1 MTLGGSTALF
11 DYGLVTPNNSQ
22 EQDSDN
28 DSLPTMTILT
38 QQQQQHYHQHH
49 HHHHH
54 QPISETNSV
63 DWLDTDSSEDEDY
76 LPQSCHRCFPSPPR
90 KAMSVDNDFDEEEE
104 DVFYPSKAT
113 RRKRGRLPE
122 SPEQHQRRRMN
133 MDDDQVISTSVQ
145 QERVRRVID
154 AAIDNGEDYVDL
166 SHLGLTEVP
175 DEITE
180 LKHVT
185 VLRKDRIKNSS
196 LKLFLYGNT
205 LTQLP
210 SYLFSLKNLSVLSL
224 RHNQLTQLPH
234 EIGLLQNLVE
244 LSVGNNQLPYLPAEI
259 LKLPKLTILC
269 HSPNPFVHPTSPVD
283 PRHVMSTIPSLVEIT
298 SRHLLSA
305 PSSSSSSSDMDCQYL
320 PYELQERLRSVT
332 PMSRCYKCE
341 KPFNKPSVEL
351 IVWQELFGTANIPLL
366 FRFCSN
372 RCHIANA

>member
-38 QQQQQHYHQHH
+38 QQQQQHYHQ

-166 SHLGLTEVP
+166 RYLSM
-175 DEITE
+175 
-180 LKHVT
+180 
-185 VLRKDRIKNSS
+185 
-196 LKLFLYGNT
+196 YGWHG
-205 LTQLP
+205 
-210 SYLFSLKNLSVLSL
+210 SYD
-224 RHNQLTQLPH
+224 
-234 EIGLLQNLVE
+234 I
-244 LSVGNNQLPYLPAEI
+244 
-259 LKLPKLTILC
+259 C
-269 HSPNPFVHPTSPVD
+269 
-283 PRHVMSTIPSLVEIT
+283 
-298 SRHLLSA
+298 
-305 PSSSSSSSDMDCQYL
+305 
-320 PYELQERLRSVT
+320 
-332 PMSRCYKCE
+332 
-341 KPFNKPSVEL
+341 
-351 IVWQELFGTANIPLL
+351 
-366 FRFCSN
+366 
-372 RCHIANA
+372 